1 MVNYKRK
8 GGFAIMRW
16 IPLQKADS
24 KTWELCVLFDDCMTY
39 EVTSIESK
47 HVEKILL
54 YTAYMNDG
62 VNNGIE
68 TGVLEKLENLKK
80 QYELS

>member
-1 MVNYKRK
+1 
-8 GGFAIMRW
+8 MRW
-16 IPLQKADS
+16 IPLQKMES
-24 KTWELCVLFDDCMTY
+24 RKWRLCVLHDDCMTY
-39 EVTSIESK
+39 EVTMLESE

-68 TGVLEKLENLKK
+68 MEVLKK
-80 QYELS
+80 LDHLRKSYGLS

>member
-1 MVNYKRK
+1 
-8 GGFAIMRW
+8 MRW

-24 KTWELCVLFDDCMTY
+24 RKWELCVLLDDCRTY

-62 VNNGIE
+62 IDGGIE
-68 TGVLEKLENLKK
+68 TGVLEKLESLKK
-80 QYELS
+80 QYESS